1 MANGIG
7 FRLYL
12 VTDRRLFAST
22 GSLFTA
28 VEDALRAGVRAV
40 QLREKDINIRELL
53 NMAYCMKELTDRYGA
68 RLFINDR
75 VDVAIAV
82 EAHGVHLGQGSI
94 PASAAK
100 KVSKGRLIVGVSTH
114 SITEAL
120 DAAKDG
126 ADFITF
132 GPIYQTS
139 SKLKYGEPV
148 GINALKI
155 VRSEVSIPIM
165 AIGGIKIDKINE
177 VMDSGADGVAVI
189 SAILGSGNIKQTT
202 EDFLRCL
209 Q

>member
-22 GSLFTA
+22 ASLFTA

-40 QLREKDINIRELL
+40 QLREKDLNIRELL
-53 NMAYCMKELTDRYGA
+53 NMAYRMKELTDRYGA

-82 EAHGVHLGQGSI
+82 EAHGVHLGQNSI

-132 GPIYQTS
+132 GPVYQTS

-148 GINALKI
+148 GIDALKT
-155 VRSEVSIPIM
+155 VCSKVSIPII
-165 AIGGIKIDKINE
+165 AIGGIKIDKIKE
-177 VMDSGADGVAVI
+177 VMDCGVDGVAVI
-189 SAILGSGNIKQTT
+189 SAILASDDIKLTT
-202 EDFLRCL
+202 EGFLRCL